1 MSSLWAGFSI
11 SKFKLFVG
19 VFVLTVFFGFRFS
32 SNRIIVVFEP
42 LTFNQ
47 QISCDSN
54 LVAMYIPA
62 WRDTSF
68 AIGGVGGIFILV
80 LEDLVTMSVIV
91 SWNSD
96 RKGNSVLR
104 LKKSWSCL
112 VKVCWM

>member
-1 MSSLWAGFSI
+1 MWADLSI

-19 VFVLTVFFGFRFS
+19 VFILTVFFGFRFS
-32 SNRIIVVFEP
+32 SNRVIVVFEP

-47 QISCDSN
+47 QILYDSN
-54 LVAMYIPA
+54 LVAIYIPA

-80 LEDLVTMSVIV
+80 LKDLVIMLVIV

-104 LKKSWSCL
+104 LKKSWNCL